1 MGCVQAGDP
10 HLSAG
15 ELSQSLPGG
24 ETVMKQ
30 ATEKNPGGSARII
43 ALIFVITAAIA
54 LLILALRFGSAEEEV
69 GAGLLALIPAAF
81 LSGLLSFI
89 SPCSLPILPA
99 YFAYSFRSSKKN
111 IVLMTITF
119 FLGLATTMTLV
130 GASVTAIGRL
140 ISRNIEVLSVLGG
153 LLIVIFGVL
162 SIFGKGKAG
171 IQFQDSPARTL
182 GGSFVYGAT
191 FAIGWTAC
199 IGPILGA
206 ILTLLATHG
215 TGILQGALLSFVYSL
230 GLGLPL
236 ILISAFFSKL
246 GHGSRFWK
254 FIRGRMVTLR
264 MFGQDLEFHTTGLIS
279 GLLLILMGILLMTG
293 TLNQLTQIGLN
304 SPVSRWVIEIDEQ
317 IRSFF
322 GLR

>member
-1 MGCVQAGDP
+1 
-10 HLSAG
+10 
-15 ELSQSLPGG
+15 
-24 ETVMKQ
+24 MKQ
-30 ATEKNPGGSARII
+30 DSAKNTGMSGRMI
-43 ALIFVITAAIA
+43 ALILVVAAAIILLVFA
-54 LLILALRFGSAEEEV
+54 LGVGPAEEAV
-69 GAGLLALIPAAF
+69 GASLLALTPAAF

-99 YFAYSFRSSKKN
+99 YFAYSFKSSKKN

-130 GASVTAIGRL
+130 GASVTAIGSL
-140 ISRNIEVLSVLGG
+140 ISRNIGVLSFIGG
-153 LLIVIFGVL
+153 LLIIIFGVL
-162 SIFGKGKAG
+162 SIFGRGTAG

-182 GGSFVYGAT
+182 GGSFIYGAT

-236 ILISAFFSKL
+236 IVISAFFSKL

-254 FIRGRMVTLR
+254 FIRGRMVTLQI
-264 MFGQDLEFHTTGLIS
+264 FGQNLEFHTTGLIS
-279 GLLLILMGILLMTG
+279 GLLLIIMGILLMTG

-304 SPVSRWVIEIDEQ
+304 SQISRWVINIDEQ
-317 IRSFF
+317 IRLFF

>member
-1 MGCVQAGDP
+1 
-10 HLSAG
+10 
-15 ELSQSLPGG
+15 
-24 ETVMKQ
+24 MKQ
-30 ATEKNPGGSARII
+30 DSAKNTGMSGRMI
-43 ALIFVITAAIA
+43 ALILVVAAAIILLVFA
-54 LLILALRFGSAEEEV
+54 LGVGPAEEAV
-69 GAGLLALIPAAF
+69 GASLLALTPAAF

-99 YFAYSFRSSKKN
+99 YFAYSFKSSKKN

-130 GASVTAIGRL
+130 GASVTAIGSL
-140 ISRNIEVLSVLGG
+140 ISRNIGVLSFIGG
-153 LLIVIFGVL
+153 LLIIIFGVL
-162 SIFGKGKAG
+162 SIFGRGTAG

-182 GGSFVYGAT
+182 GGSFIYGAT

-236 ILISAFFSKL
+236 IVISAFFSKL

-254 FIRGRMVTLR
+254 FIRGRMVNLQI
-264 MFGQDLEFHTTGLIS
+264 FGQNLEFHTTGLIS
-279 GLLLILMGILLMTG
+279 GLLLIIMGILLMTG

-304 SPVSRWVIEIDEQ
+304 SQISRWVINIDEQ
-317 IRSFF
+317 IRLFF